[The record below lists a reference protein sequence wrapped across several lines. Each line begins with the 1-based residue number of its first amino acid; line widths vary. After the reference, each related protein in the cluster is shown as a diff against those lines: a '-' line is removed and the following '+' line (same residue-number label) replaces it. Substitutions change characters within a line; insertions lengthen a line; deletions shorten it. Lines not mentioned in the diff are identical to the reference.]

1 MPRHRRF
8 RILQTDGDV
17 RATGWQHGLITL
29 VAAALRLFS
38 PGLPMTSASLSTPA
52 AGPLHG
58 LRVIEFAGIGPGP
71 FAGMMLAD
79 MGADVIVIERAADV
93 GAAAGRPRPALN
105 RGKRS
110 VALDLKSSEGRAA
123 AWALIESAD
132 ALIEGFR
139 PGVMERLGFGP
150 DAVAARQP
158 RLVYGRVT
166 GWGQT
171 GPLAQAAGHDIN
183 YVALTG
189 VLSTSCRPG
198 QAPVVPPTIVGDMA
212 GGAMFL
218 AFGLM
223 CALHEAKNSGR
234 GQVVD
239 AAMVDGVAAMSGLVH
254 QMRGNGFWRDQPEC
268 NLFANSSPFY
278 EVFECADGQHITLG
292 AIEPQFYAELLER
305 LGLDDVDPA
314 GQYDHRVWPELKAR
328 VAAHIKTRSRAAWQA
343 LLEGTDVCFAPV
355 LSLAEAAGHPHNAAR
370 GLFVEV
376 NGQRQPAPAPR
387 LSRTPARQ
395 PMPGALCGE
404 HTDEILAELGYDAQ
418 RMQGLR
424 NDGACS

>member
-1 MPRHRRF
+1 
-8 RILQTDGDV
+8 
-17 RATGWQHGLITL
+17 
-29 VAAALRLFS
+29 
-38 PGLPMTSASLSTPA
+38 
-52 AGPLHG
+52 LHG
-58 LRVIEFAGIGPGP
+58 LRIVEFAGIGPGP

-79 MGADVIVIERAADV
+79 MGADVVVIDRAADV
-93 GAAAGRPRPALN
+93 AAAAHYPRAAMN

-110 VALDLKSSEGRAA
+110 VALDLKSEAGREA
-123 AWALIESAD
+123 AWALIESSD

-150 DAVAARQP
+150 DAALARQP

-198 QAPVVPPTIVGDMA
+198 QAPVIPPTLVGDMA

-218 AFGLM
+218 AFGLV
-223 CALHEAKNSGR
+223 CALHEARNSGR

-239 AAMVDGVAAMSGLVH
+239 AAMIDGVAAMSGLVH
-254 QMRGNGFWRDQPEC
+254 QMRGNGFWRDEAER

-292 AIEPQFYAELLER
+292 AIEPQFYAELLKRLER
-305 LGLDDVDPA
+305 VELSI
-314 GQYDHRVWPELKAR
+314 RVLQGDSADRVREIHELR
-328 VAAHIKTRSRAAWQA
+328 
-343 LLEGTDVCFAPV
+343 
-355 LSLAEAAGHPHNAAR
+355 
-370 GLFVEV
+370 
-376 NGQRQPAPAPR
+376 RQV
-387 LSRTPARQ
+387 
-395 PMPGALCGE
+395 
-404 HTDEILAELGYDAQ
+404 AELLG
-418 RMQGLR
+418 RMGER
-424 NDGACS
+424 

>member
-1 MPRHRRF
+1 M
-8 RILQTDGDV
+8 
-17 RATGWQHGLITL
+17 AKTL
-29 VAAALRLFS
+29 FQS
-38 PGLPMTSASLSTPA
+38 PGC
-52 AGPLHG
+52 GPLHG

-71 FAGMMLAD
+71 FTGMMLAD
-79 MGADVIVIERAADV
+79 MGADVIVIDRAAD
-93 GAAAGRPRPALN
+93 AAAAARHPRAAMN

-110 VALDLKSSEGRAA
+110 VALDLKSEAGREA

-189 VLSTSCRPG
+189 VLATSCRPG

-218 AFGLM
+218 AFGLV
-223 CALHEAKNSGR
+223 CALHEARNSGR

-239 AAMVDGVAAMSGLVH
+239 AAMIDGVAAMSGLVH
-254 QMRGNGFWRDQPEC
+254 QMRHNGFWRDEPQR
-268 NLFANSSPFY
+268 NLFLNSSPFY

-292 AIEPQFYAELLER
+292 AIEPPFYAELLKR
-305 LGLDDVDPA
+305 LELGDVDPA
-314 GQYDHRVWPELKAR
+314 RQYDHRSWPELKAR
-328 VAAHIKTRSRAAWQA
+328 VAAQIKTRSRDDWRS

-355 LSLAEAAGHPHNAAR
+355 LSLAEAADHPHNVAR
-370 GLFVEV
+370 GMFVDV

-395 PMPGALCGE
+395 SVPGALCGE
-404 HTDEILAELGYDAQ
+404 HTDEILAEFGYDGLSIQ
-418 RMQGLR
+418 RLR
-424 NDGACS
+424 DDGVCF

>member
-1 MPRHRRF
+1 MTQDF
-8 RILQTDGDV
+8 AQTSE
-17 RATGWQHGLITL
+17 AP
-29 VAAALRLFS
+29 S
-38 PGLPMTSASLSTPA
+38 S
-52 AGPLHG
+52 GPLQG

-71 FAGMMLAD
+71 FTGMMLAD

-93 GAAAGRPRPALN
+93 AAAAHQPRPAMN

-110 VALDLKSSEGRAA
+110 VALDLKSDAGRAA

-158 RLVYGRVT
+158 RLVYGRIT

-189 VLSTSCRPG
+189 VLSTSCRAG
-198 QAPVVPPTIVGDMA
+198 QAPVIPPTIVGDMG

-218 AFGLM
+218 AFGLV
-223 CALHEAKNSGR
+223 CALLEAQKSGQ

-239 AAMVDGVAAMSGLVH
+239 AAMVDGVAALSGLVH
-254 QMRGNGFWRDQPEC
+254 QMRHNGFWSAQPER

-292 AIEPQFYAELLER
+292 AIEPQFYAQLLQR
-305 LGLDDVDPA
+305 LGLEGVDPA
-314 GQYDHRVWPELKAR
+314 RQYDHRAWPELKAR
-328 VAAHIKTRSRAAWQA
+328 VAAQVKTRTRTEWQT

-355 LSLAEAAGHPHNAAR
+355 LSFDEAAAHPHNAAR
-370 GLFVEV
+370 GVFLEVE
-376 NGQRQPAPAPR
+376 GQRQPAPAPR
-387 LSRTPARQ
+387 LSRTPARR
-395 PMPGALCGE
+395 PTAGALCGE
-404 HTDEILAELGYDAQ
+404 HTRAVLQELGMDMAQADDA
-418 RMQGLR
+418 
-424 NDGACS
+424 APKPA

>member
-1 MPRHRRF
+1 MTTP
-8 RILQTDGDV
+8 
-17 RATGWQHGLITL
+17 
-29 VAAALRLFS
+29 S
-38 PGLPMTSASLSTPA
+38 PHTPA
-52 AGPLHG
+52 QGPLHG

-93 GAAAGRPRPALN
+93 AAAARQPRAAMN

-110 VALDLKSSEGRAA
+110 VALDLKSDAGRAA

-150 DAVAARQP
+150 DAVSARNP
-158 RLVYGRVT
+158 KLVYGRVT

-189 VLSTSCRPG
+189 VLSTSCRAD
-198 QAPVVPPTIVGDMA
+198 QAPVLPPTMVGDMA

-218 AFGLM
+218 AFGLV
-223 CALHEAKNSGR
+223 CALHEAKNSGC

-239 AAMVDGVAAMSGLVH
+239 AAMIDGVAAMSGLVH
-254 QMRGNGFWRDQPEC
+254 QMRHNGFWNDQPER
-268 NLFANSSPFY
+268 NLFLNSSPFY
-278 EVFECADGQHITLG
+278 EVFECADSQHITLG
-292 AIEPQFYAELLER
+292 AIEPQFYAELLKR
-305 LGLDDVDPA
+305 LELDDVDPA
-314 GQYDHRVWPELKAR
+314 RQYDHRSWPELKAR
-328 VAAHIKTRSRAAWQA
+328 VAARIKTRSRDEWQA
-343 LLEGTDVCFAPV
+343 RLEGSDVCFAPV
-355 LSLAEAAGHPHNAAR
+355 LSLDEAALHPHNVAR
-370 GLFVEV
+370 GLFVDV
-376 NGQRQPAPAPR
+376 GGQRQPAPAPR

-395 PMPGALCGE
+395 PLPGALCGE
-404 HTDEILAELGYDAQ
+404 HTDELLFELGYEAPGMQKLRDDA
-418 RMQGLR
+418 
-424 NDGACS
+424 ACG

>member
-1 MPRHRRF
+1 M
-8 RILQTDGDV
+8 
-17 RATGWQHGLITL
+17 TL
-29 VAAALRLFS
+29 TNPS
-38 PGLPMTSASLSTPA
+38 PAFAG
-52 AGPLHG
+52 GPLQG
-58 LRVIEFAGIGPGP
+58 VRVIEFAGIGPGP

-93 GAAAGRPRPALN
+93 AAAARQPRPAMN

-110 VALDLKSSEGRAA
+110 VALDLKSQEGRKA

-150 DAVAARQP
+150 DAVAARQA
-158 RLVYGRVT
+158 RLVYGRIT

-171 GPLAQAAGHDIN
+171 GPLAHAAGHDIN

-189 VLSTSCRPG
+189 VLSTSCRAG
-198 QAPVVPPTIVGDMA
+198 QAPVIPPTIVGDMG

-218 AFGLM
+218 VFGLV
-223 CALHEAKNSGR
+223 CALFEAQKSGR

-239 AAMVDGVAAMSGLVH
+239 AAMVDGVVAMSSLVH
-254 QMRGNGFWRDQPEC
+254 QMRHNGFWSAEPER
-268 NLFANSSPFY
+268 NLFAGSSPFY
-278 EVFECADGQHITLG
+278 EVFECADGGHITLG

-314 GQYDHRVWPELKAR
+314 LQYDHRTWPELKAR
-328 VAAHIKTRSRAAWQA
+328 VAAQVRARTRAEWQA

-355 LSLAEAAGHPHNAAR
+355 LDLAEAAEHPHNVAR
-370 GLFVEV
+370 GLFAEID
-376 NGQRQPAPAPR
+376 GQRQPAPAPR

-395 PMPGALCGE
+395 PAAGALCGE
-404 HTDEILAELGYDAQ
+404 HTDAVLQELGLS
-418 RMQGLR
+418 R
-424 NDGACS
+424 

>member
-1 MPRHRRF
+1 MNQQLSQTSEMPSH
-8 RILQTDGDV
+8 
-17 RATGWQHGLITL
+17 
-29 VAAALRLFS
+29 
-38 PGLPMTSASLSTPA
+38 
-52 AGPLHG
+52 GPLHG

-71 FAGMMLAD
+71 FTGMMLAD

-93 GAAAGRPRPALN
+93 TAAANRPRPALS

-110 VALDLKSSEGRAA
+110 VALDLKSDAGRAA

-150 DAVAARQP
+150 DAVATRQP
-158 RLVYGRVT
+158 RLVYGRIT

-171 GPLAQAAGHDIN
+171 GPLAHAAGHDIN

-189 VLSTSCRPG
+189 VLSTSCRAG
-198 QAPVVPPTIVGDMA
+198 QAPVIPPTIVGDMG

-218 AFGLM
+218 AFGLV
-223 CALHEAKNSGR
+223 CALLEAQKSGQ

-254 QMRGNGFWRDQPEC
+254 QMRHNGFWSAQPER

-278 EVFECADGQHITLG
+278 EVFECADGGHITLG
-292 AIEPQFYAELLER
+292 AIEPQFYAELLGR
-305 LGLDDVDPA
+305 LGLDDVNPA
-314 GQYDHRVWPELKAR
+314 QQYDHRAWPELKAR
-328 VAAHIKTRSRAAWQA
+328 VAAQVKTRSRAAWQA

-355 LSLAEAAGHPHNAAR
+355 LSLTEAAQHPHNAAR
-370 GLFVEV
+370 GVFVEV
-376 NGQRQPAPAPR
+376 DGQQQPAPAPR

-395 PMPGALCGE
+395 PAAGALCGE
-404 HTDEILAELGYDAQ
+404 HTHAVLQELGVEF
-418 RMQGLR
+418 
-424 NDGACS
+424 GALPGAVLQPS

>member
-1 MPRHRRF
+1 
-8 RILQTDGDV
+8 
-17 RATGWQHGLITL
+17 
-29 VAAALRLFS
+29 
-38 PGLPMTSASLSTPA
+38 MTSTFNPEPA
-52 AGPLHG
+52 LGPLHG
-58 LRVIEFAGIGPGP
+58 LRVIEFGGIGPGP

-79 MGADVIVIERAADV
+79 MGADVIVVDRAADV
-93 GAAAGRPRPALN
+93 AVASKYPRAAMN

-110 VALDLKSSEGRAA
+110 VALDLKSEAGREAV
-123 AWALIESAD
+123 WKLFESAD

-189 VLSTSCRPG
+189 VLLTSCRPG
-198 QAPVVPPTIVGDMA
+198 QAPVIPPTIVGDMA

-218 AFGLM
+218 VFGLM

-239 AAMVDGVAAMSGLVH
+239 AAMIDGVAAMSGLVH
-254 QMRGNGFWRDQPEC
+254 QMRGNGFWRDQPER

-292 AIEPQFYAELLER
+292 AIEPQFYAELLKR

-314 GQYDHRVWPELKAR
+314 GQYDHRAWPDLKAR

-355 LSLAEAAGHPHNAAR
+355 LSLTEAADHPHNAAR
-370 GLFVEV
+370 GMFVDV
-376 NGQRQPAPAPR
+376 QGQRQPAPAPR

-395 PMPGALCGE
+395 PAPGALCGE
-404 HTDEILAELGYDAQ
+404 HTDELLRELG
-418 RMQGLR
+418 LR
-424 NDGACS
+424 